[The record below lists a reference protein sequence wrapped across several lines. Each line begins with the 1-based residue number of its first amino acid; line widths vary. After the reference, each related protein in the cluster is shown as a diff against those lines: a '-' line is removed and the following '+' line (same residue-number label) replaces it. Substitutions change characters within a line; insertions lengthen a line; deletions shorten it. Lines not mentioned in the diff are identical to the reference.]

1 MGIFCCIH
9 RSFPTPDFGRLP
21 KFQNNVLTIWL
32 AVLSIYC
39 IDFSIN
45 AGEVP
50 MFVVMYLLDDL
61 TGLLVQAVDRA
72 LLVDILPRAEQA
84 KGNAWAAIML
94 GIGSVGGFFL

>member
-1 MGIFCCIH
+1 MGISYCIH
-9 RSFPTPDFGRLP
+9 HSFPTLDFGRLP

-32 AVLSIYC
+32 AVLSIYF

-45 AGEVP
+45 AGDFP
-50 MFVVMYLLDDL
+50 MFVALFLSDEL

-72 LLVDILPRAEQA
+72 LLVDVLSRAEQA